1 MEAHQQKKQD
11 ADMQE
16 TNILVVDDEFNITD
30 LVRAYLEAEH
40 FRVFIAR
47 DGETALQMARQHQ
60 PDLIVLDIMLPRMD
74 GLEVLSRLR
83 RESDAYVILLSAKT
97 EEIDRVVGL
106 SMGADDY
113 VTKPFSPRELVAR
126 IQAALRRLH
135 KTGADDAPRQLL
147 TFGTLTIDLDSR
159 KVWLDDQELELTMT
173 EFDLLAV
180 MAQNKGRV
188 MTREQL
194 LEHVWG
200 YNYFGETRVVDV
212 HMGHVR
218 QKIGAEF
225 ISTIRGVGY
234 RFEGAQDAAAQER
247 RA

>member
-1 MEAHQQKKQD
+1 
-11 ADMQE
+11 MQE
-16 TNILVVDDEFNITD
+16 TKILVVDDEFNITD

-47 DGETALQMARQHQ
+47 DGEAALQLARQHQ

-135 KTGADDAPRQLL
+135 KTGEEDAPRQLL
-147 TFGTLTIDLDSR
+147 TFGSLAIDLDSR
-159 KVWLDDQELELTMT
+159 KVWLENQELELTMT

-218 QKIGAEF
+218 QKIGADF

-234 RFEGAQDAAAQER
+234 RFEGAQDSAAQER